1 MSIINLAGT
10 TRTLVAVGTAREPSI
25 DCTTRAPTPRIG
37 STVDA
42 PGVMSVG
49 IGFTT
54 GSAGLKEV
62 LDVFSGKS
70 IFLIS
75 GWLALTGVSTIAA
88 GAVIASVTTC
98 ACCDLGIGGVPGFGE
113 LDVGALLIDCVPLKS
128 EKKSHQALSTEDGS
142 LW

>member
-1 MSIINLAGT
+1 
-10 TRTLVAVGTAREPSI
+10 
-25 DCTTRAPTPRIG
+25 
-37 STVDA
+37 
-42 PGVMSVG
+42 MSVG

-113 LDVGALLIDCVPLKS
+113 LDVVALLIDCVPLKS